1 MINRWFLTITNLLVY
16 RCVACRTIIY
26 TPASMAP
33 LFKHVVKYHAGALAE
48 AISGKRGEARAA
60 AA

>member
-1 MINRWFLTITNLLVY
+1 MINYWFLTITNLSVY
-16 RCVACRTIIY
+16 RCLVCRTIID

-33 LFKHVVKYHAGALAE
+33 LFKHLAKYHAGALAE
-48 AISGKRGEARAA
+48 AISGKRAKARAA